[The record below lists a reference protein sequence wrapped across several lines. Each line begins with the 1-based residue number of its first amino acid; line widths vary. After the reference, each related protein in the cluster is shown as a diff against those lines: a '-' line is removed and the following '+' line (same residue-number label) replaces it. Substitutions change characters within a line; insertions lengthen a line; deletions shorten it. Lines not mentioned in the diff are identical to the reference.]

1 MKAALF
7 DFDGTLVDSMPT
19 WGRKVLRILE
29 LSGITPPEGI
39 LRILTPL
46 GDTGSMKYFK
56 EHFGVTMTEEE
67 MLREMDAFAVP
78 KYAHEILLKEGAREY
93 LEALRANGVRIF
105 LLTASPRQCFVP
117 CLENVG
123 VASLFEEAWSCED
136 FKTVK
141 SNPDIYRM
149 AAERMG
155 VRVGDITFFDDN
167 IIALKT
173 AKEAGLRTVG
183 VFDESSAAD
192 EAAIRAFTDEY
203 VYALN
208 EASI

>member
-19 WGRKVLRILE
+19 WGRKVLRILT

-46 GDTGSMKYFK
+46 GDTGSMRYFK

-67 MLREMDAFAVP
+67 MLREMDAYAVP
-78 KYAHEILLKEGAREY
+78 KYANDIPLKEGAREY
-93 LEALRANGVRIF
+93 LEALKKAGVRIF

-117 CLENVG
+117 CLARVG
-123 VASLFEEAWSCED
+123 VAELFEEAWSCED

-141 SNPDIYRM
+141 SDPAIYRM

-155 VRVGDITFFDDN
+155 LSVEDITFFDDN

-183 VFDESSAAD
+183 VFDESSSED
-192 EAAIRAFTDEY
+192 EAAIRSLCDEY
-203 VYALN
+203 VYALT
-208 EASI
+208 EAKI

>member
-19 WGRKVLRILE
+19 WGKKVLRILE

-46 GDTGSMKYFK
+46 GDIGSMRYFK

-67 MLREMDAFAVP
+67 MLREMDSYAVP
-78 KYAHEILLKEGAREY
+78 KYANDILLKDDVLPY
-93 LEALRANGVRIF
+93 LTALRQKGVRLF
-105 LLTASPRQCFVP
+105 VLTASPRQCFVP
-117 CLENVG
+117 CLAHVG
-123 VASLFEEAWSCED
+123 ALDLFEEAWSCED
-136 FKTVK
+136 FGTVK

-155 VRVGDITFFDDN
+155 VDVSDITFFDDN
-167 IIALKT
+167 IIALRT
-173 AKEAGLRTVG
+173 AKAAGLRTVG
-183 VFDESSAAD
+183 VFDESSRED
-192 EAAIRAFTDEY
+192 EDAIRKITDEY
-203 VYALN
+203 VYRLT
-208 EASI
+208 EASL

>member
-19 WGRKVLRILE
+19 WGRKVLHILA
-29 LSGITPPEGI
+29 LSGITPTEGI

-46 GDTGSMKYFK
+46 GDTGSMRYFK

-67 MLREMDAFAVP
+67 MLREMDAYAVP
-78 KYAHEILLKEGAREY
+78 KYANDILLKEGAREY
-93 LEALRANGVRIF
+93 LEALKKAGVRIF

-136 FKTVK
+136 FGTVK
-141 SNPDIYRM
+141 SDPAIYRM

-155 VRVGDITFFDDN
+155 VSVEDITFFDDN

-183 VFDESSAAD
+183 VYDASSAED
-192 EAAIRAFTDEY
+192 GAAIRSLCDEY
-203 VYALN
+203 VYKLT
-208 EASI
+208 EANI

>member
-19 WGRKVLRILE
+19 WGKKILRILE

-39 LRILTPL
+39 LRTLTPL
-46 GDTGSMKYFK
+46 GDTGSMRYFK

-67 MLREMDAFAVP
+67 MLREMDAYAIP
-78 KYAHEILLKEGAREY
+78 KYANDILLKEGVLPY
-93 LEALRANGVRIF
+93 LTALRENGIRLFV
-105 LLTASPRQCFVP
+105 LTASPRQCFVP
-117 CLENVG
+117 CLEHVG
-123 VASLFEEAWSCED
+123 VLHLFEETWSCED

-141 SNPDIYRM
+141 SNPEIYRM

-155 VRVGDITFFDDN
+155 VGTGEITFFDDN

-183 VFDESSAAD
+183 VFDESSSED
-192 EAAIRAFTDEY
+192 EEAIRALTDEY
-203 VYALN
+203 VYALDQ
-208 EASI
+208 AKI

>member
-56 EHFGVTMTEEE
+56 EHFGVTMTKEE

-78 KYAHEILLKEGAREY
+78 KYAHDILLKEGVREY
-93 LEALRANGVRIF
+93 LEALRAKGVRIF

-155 VRVGDITFFDDN
+155 VSVGDITFFDDN

-183 VFDESSAAD
+183 VFDESSATD

-208 EASI
+208 EASK